1 MPSPSLQTFV
11 LIIRL
16 YLPGVSLDTPAL
28 AVPGHIEVLA
38 SAGVA
43 EHRAATGVVPAGGVG
58 PHTLGVQP
66 GSLALSG
73 DGDGGAE
80 EAGDVLHRSQPQAGV
95 RAAGA
100 SVRGHTCPP
109 LGGHGGRLA
118 EVHHWARSRYP
129 KRVADAPNS
138 VQVAVE
144 EPLHAPAHGVEL
156 LVADPAVVATM
167 PGVQTQVVPTAL
179 RSRASAGY
187 QQGFRYIL

>member
-1 MPSPSLQTFV
+1 MLASNSPSTNHCLNIPLVEFP
-11 LIIRL
+11 LANPCFPLRL
-16 YLPGVSLDTPAL
+16 LSI
-28 AVPGHIEVLA
+28 HE
-38 SAGVA
+38 
-43 EHRAATGVVPAGGVG
+43 
-58 PHTLGVQP
+58 P

-100 SVRGHTCPP
+100 SVQGHARPP

-118 EVHHWARSRYP
+118 EVHHWAP
-129 KRVADAPNS
+129 VPEQVADAPHS
-138 VQVAVE
+138 VRVAVE
-144 EPLHAPAHGVEL
+144 EPLHVPAHGVQL

>member
-1 MPSPSLQTFV
+1 MF
-11 LIIRL
+11 IIRF

-28 AVPGHIEVLA
+28 AAVGHIEVLA

-43 EHRAATGVVPAGGVG
+43 EHRAAAGVVPAGGVG

-66 GSLALSG
+66 GSLALGG

-80 EAGDVLHRSQPQAGV
+80 EAGDVLHRTQPQAGV

-100 SVRGHTCPP
+100 SIQGHARPP

-118 EVHHWARSRYP
+118 EVHHWATVP
-129 KRVADAPNS
+129 EQGANAPHS
-138 VQVAVE
+138 VRVAVE
-144 EPLHAPAHGVEL
+144 EPLHVPGHGMQL

-167 PGVQTQVVPTAL
+167 PGVQTQVVPAAL

-187 QQGFRYIL
+187 

>member
-100 SVRGHTCPP
+100 SVQGHTRPP

-118 EVHHWARSRYP
+118 EVHNWATVP
-129 KRVADAPNS
+129 EQGADAPHS
-138 VQVAVE
+138 VRVAVE
-144 EPLHAPAHGVEL
+144 EPLHVPAHGVQL

-179 RSRASAGY
+179 RSRPSAGY